1 MDQRSEKDLI
11 KRCRNGDRKAFAD
24 LVDRYKVIV
33 FNLVD
38 RMVFD
43 KAIVED
49 LAQEVFIRVYQGLP
63 GFRGESRLST
73 WIYRIA
79 YNVCAAELDRARHRV
94 DFVSIDEG
102 EDEERPRL
110 DLRDAGQDPEAMF
123 SRIDFR
129 WTIQRLLDR
138 LPPRYKAILTLFY
151 LEEMSYEEIGEI
163 MTLPMGTVKTHL
175 HRAKQALRDMI
186 VEEGLWKEMASG
198 YSARQ
203 ATP

>member
-1 MDQRSEKDLI
+1 MDQRSEKDLF
-11 KRCRNGDRKAFAD
+11 KRCRNGDRTAFAD
-24 LVDRYKVIV
+24 LVDSHKVIV

-38 RMVFD
+38 RMIFD

-94 DFVSIDEG
+94 DFVSIDEREG
-102 EDEERPRL
+102 EEGPRL
-110 DLRDAGQDPEAMF
+110 ELRDARRDDEEML
-123 SRIDFR
+123 SRIDFK
-129 WTIQRLLDR
+129 WTVQRLLDR
-138 LPPRYKAILTLFY
+138 LSPRYRAILTLCY
-151 LEEMSYEEIGEI
+151 LEDMSYEEIGEI
-163 MTLPMGTVKTHL
+163 LALPMGTVKTHL
-175 HRAKQALRDMI
+175 HRAKRSLRNTI
-186 VEEGLWKEMASG
+186 VEEGLWKEMASE

-203 ATP
+203 ATQ